1 MTKLV
6 GAVKKDLDALIRGIG
21 TDIHNADK
29 LVANFIAKHPKVK
42 QKIANAK
49 IDGVLETLHKQA
61 LEKMPELKPLTT
73 STPPARPENFKKLK
87 TKTPPARPKRMKDI
101 VEKIDMR
108 KSGMFYGGLLKKKGK
123 K

>member
-1 MTKLV
+1 MSKLFA
-6 GAVKKDLDALIRGIG
+6 GEKKDLNALIDGIKD
-21 TDIHNADK
+21 DIHNADK

-49 IDGVLETLHKQA
+49 IDGELETLHKIA

-73 STPPARPENFKKLK
+73 STPPARPENLRKWK
-87 TKTPPARPKRMKDI
+87 TKTPPARPKKMKDI

-123 K
+123 V